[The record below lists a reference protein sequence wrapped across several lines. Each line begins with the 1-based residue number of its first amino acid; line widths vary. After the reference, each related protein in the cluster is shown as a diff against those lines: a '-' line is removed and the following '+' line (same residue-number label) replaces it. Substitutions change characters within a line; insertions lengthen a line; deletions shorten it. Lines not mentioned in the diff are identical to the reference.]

1 MAVMQM
7 NLLYEK
13 LPDTVNVGGIAYAV
27 YTDFRE
33 WIAFFDMMAD
43 ENYTPKE
50 KLMTSLRWFR
60 EKPPSDLL
68 AAWNALLQFAGCA
81 DHPNDEEP
89 EETNHRKETNCFSW
103 SYDSAYVLGAFLQCY
118 HMDLRA
124 VPYLHWYHFM
134 ALFEALPDDLP
145 LKKRIGYR
153 SIHLSEIKD
162 RAKRAEIQKIKQRIA
177 IPHAPMSAG
186 QVGAFF

>member
-1 MAVMQM
+1 MAMMQM

-13 LPDTVNVGGIAYAV
+13 LPDTVNVGGTAYAV
-27 YTDFRE
+27 HTDFRE

-43 ENYTPKE
+43 EDYRPKE

-60 EKPPSDLL
+60 EEPPPDLL
-68 AAWNALLQFAGCA
+68 GAWNALLQFASCEAAPSG
-81 DHPNDEEP
+81 EEP
-89 EETNHRKETNCFSW
+89 NSSRRETPCFSW
-103 SYDSAYVLGAFLQCY
+103 SHDSAYVLGAFQQCY
-118 HMDLRA
+118 HLDLRA

-153 SIHLSEIKD
+153 SVRLSDIKD
-162 RAKRAEIQKIKQRIA
+162 PARRAEIQKIKKRIE

>member
-1 MAVMQM
+1 MRM

-13 LPDTVNVGGIAYAV
+13 LPESVEVNGISYAIH
-27 YTDFRE
+27 TNFKD

-43 ENYTPKE
+43 ENYRPKE
-50 KLMTSLRWFR
+50 KLIASLRWFR
-60 EKPPSDLL
+60 KEPPPDLL
-68 AAWNALLQFAGCA
+68 GAWNALLQFASCE
-81 DHPNDEEP
+81 DTPNGEEP
-89 EETNHRKETNCFSW
+89 EETNRKKETNCFSW
-103 SYDSAYVLGAFLQCY
+103 SYDNAYVLGAFLQCY

-124 VPYLHWYHFM
+124 ISYLHWYHFM
-134 ALFEALPDDLP
+134 ALFEAIPDDLP

-153 SIHLSEIKD
+153 SINLSEIKD
-162 RAKRAEIQKIKQRIA
+162 NAKRAEIQKIKQRIA

>member
-1 MAVMQM
+1 MRM

-13 LPDTVNVGGIAYAV
+13 LPESVEVNGISYAIH
-27 YTDFRE
+27 TNFKD

-43 ENYTPKE
+43 ADYRPKE
-50 KLMTSLRWFR
+50 KLIASLRWFQG
-60 EKPPSDLL
+60 EPPPDLL
-68 AAWNALLQFAGCA
+68 GAWNALLQFASCE
-81 DHPNDEEP
+81 DTPNGEEP
-89 EETNHRKETNCFSW
+89 EETNRKKETSCFSW

-118 HMDLRA
+118 HMDLRTI
-124 VPYLHWYHFM
+124 PYLHWYHFM

-162 RAKRAEIQKIKQRIA
+162 KAKRAEIQKIKQRIT
-177 IPHAPMSAG
+177 IPHTPMSAG